1 MSTHNKTEA
10 AAHPYLTIRE
20 AVEAERAER
29 EAERVAAEHQQ
40 QVDGLMRAI
49 VKRAV
54 WA

>member
-1 MSTHNKTEA
+1 MTHQTPTEN
-10 AAHPYLTIRE
+10 PV
-20 AVEAERAER
+20 AVALRERAER
-29 EAERVAAEHQQ
+29 DAERVAAEHQR

>member
-1 MSTHNKTEA
+1 MTPQTPTENPVA
-10 AAHPYLTIRE
+10 AALRK
-20 AVEAERAER
+20 RAER
-29 EAERVAAEHQQ
+29 EAERIAVEHQR

>member
-1 MSTHNKTEA
+1 MTPQTPTENTVA
-10 AAHPYLTIRE
+10 AALR
-20 AVEAERAER
+20 ERAER
-29 EAERVAAEHQQ
+29 EAERIAAEHQR

>member
-1 MSTHNKTEA
+1 MTPRIPTENPVA
-10 AAHPYLTIRE
+10 AALR
-20 AVEAERAER
+20 ERAER
-29 EAERVAAEHQQ
+29 EAERIAVEHQR

>member
-1 MSTHNKTEA
+1 MSTPTTTENPIA
-10 AAHPYLTIRE
+10 AALR
-20 AVEAERAER
+20 ERAER
-29 EAERVAAEHQQ
+29 EAERVAVEHQR

>member
-1 MSTHNKTEA
+1 MTLQT
-10 AAHPYLTIRE
+10 PTRDLI
-20 AVEAERAER
+20 AVALRERAER
-29 EAERVAAEHQQ
+29 EAERVAVEHQR

>member
-1 MSTHNKTEA
+1 MTPKTPTENPVA
-10 AAHPYLTIRE
+10 AALRE
-20 AVEAERAER
+20 RTER
-29 EAERVAAEHQQ
+29 EAERIAAEHQR

>member
-1 MSTHNKTEA
+1 MAPQIPTENPVA
-10 AAHPYLTIRE
+10 AVLR
-20 AVEAERAER
+20 ERAER
-29 EAERVAAEHQQ
+29 EAERVAVEHQR